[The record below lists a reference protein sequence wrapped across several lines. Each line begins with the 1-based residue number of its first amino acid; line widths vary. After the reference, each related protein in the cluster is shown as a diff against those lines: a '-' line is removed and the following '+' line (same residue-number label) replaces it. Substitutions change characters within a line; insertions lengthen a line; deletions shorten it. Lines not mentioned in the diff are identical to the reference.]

1 MGAVNHKSLY
11 QSPREKRIGAA
22 LAKPDVDED
31 QAEAYIRETLAE
43 IRARWSA
50 TEERKRRRWS
60 CGAEVETRVIHSG
73 YARHG
78 VRQLTAE

>member
-1 MGAVNHKSLY
+1 MGAANSKSLY
-11 QSPREKRIGAA
+11 QSPRDKRIGAA
-22 LAKPDVDED
+22 LSKPDVDEAE
-31 QAEAYIRETLAE
+31 AEAYVRETLAE
-43 IRARWSA
+43 IRLRWSA

-78 VRQLTAE
+78 MRQLTAE